1 MKTIIIAVT
10 CAIGSVACAGSS
22 TPPAQDPTSASTQV
36 PSTSTTPSTGSTTST
51 NATANATPA
60 PTTMAPSTDITPR
73 SAAPGGV
80 TSMMGASAGTPA
92 ASPSPSPAPATP
104 APGPSTTT
112 NAGAGDH
119 TANADNTGLNTR
131 DRSGTLT
138 PGDQGNSKAEI
149 GITAAIRKAVVG
161 DHSLSF
167 TAKNVKI
174 ITVGTRVT
182 LRGPVKSD
190 AERTEI
196 ENLARQT
203 AGVTDVD
210 DQLEVK
216 N

>member
-1 MKTIIIAVT
+1 MKTTIVAVT
-10 CAIGSVACAGSS
+10 VALCSAACAGSS
-22 TPPAQDPTSASTQV
+22 NPPAQDPS
-36 PSTSTTPSTGSTTST
+36 
-51 NATANATPA
+51 
-60 PTTMAPSTDITPR
+60 
-73 SAAPGGV
+73 SAAAETPGD
-80 TSMMGASAGTPA
+80 PA
-92 ASPSPSPAPATP
+92 ASPPPRAVAFGSAATTTPTTPATAANP
-104 APGPSTTT
+104 TGATSMMATGTNPGAMSPPVATPSNTDAPGSTVTTT
-112 NAGAGDH
+112 NPGSGDH
-119 TANADNTGLNTR
+119 TGSADNTELNTR

-138 PGDQGNSKAEI
+138 PINQGNSKAEI
-149 GITAAIRKAVVG
+149 GITASIRRGVMG
-161 DHSLSF
+161 DHTLSF

>member
-1 MKTIIIAVT
+1 MKTTIIAVT
-10 CAIGSVACAGSS
+10 CAIGSFACAGSS
-22 TPPAQDPTSASTQV
+22 NPPAQDPSSANAE
-36 PSTSTTPSTGSTTST
+36 TPGDPTASSTTST
-51 NATANATPA
+51 TYRTETTGTTASKPA
-60 PTTMAPSTDITPR
+60 AQ
-73 SAAPGGV
+73 AGA
-80 TSMMGASAGTPA
+80 TSMMGAGSSPPA
-92 ASPSPSPAPATP
+92 TSPAPAP
-104 APGPSTTT
+104 AFDPSATA
-112 NAGAGDH
+112 NPGAGDH
-119 TANADNTGLNTR
+119 GADNTRLNAR
-131 DRSGTLT
+131 DRNGTLT
-138 PGDQGNSKAEI
+138 PIDQGNSKAEI
-149 GITAAIRKAVVG
+149 GITASIRRGVMG

>member
-1 MKTIIIAVT
+1 V
-10 CAIGSVACAGSS
+10 
-22 TPPAQDPTSASTQV
+22 
-36 PSTSTTPSTGSTTST
+36 
-51 NATANATPA
+51 
-60 PTTMAPSTDITPR
+60 
-73 SAAPGGV
+73 
-80 TSMMGASAGTPA
+80 
-92 ASPSPSPAPATP
+92 
-104 APGPSTTT
+104 TTT
-112 NAGAGDH
+112 NPGSGDH
-119 TANADNTGLNTR
+119 TGSADNTKLNTR

-138 PGDQGNSKAEI
+138 PINQGNSKAEI
-149 GITAAIRKAVVG
+149 GITASIRRGVMG
-161 DHSLSF
+161 DHTLSF

>member
-1 MKTIIIAVT
+1 MKTTIIAVT
-10 CAIGSVACAGSS
+10 CAIGSFACAGSS
-22 TPPAQDPTSASTQV
+22 NPPAQDPSSANAETPGDPTAS
-36 PSTSTTPSTGSTTST
+36 STTRTTYRTEPT
-51 NATANATPA
+51 NTTASKPA
-60 PTTMAPSTDITPR
+60 VQAG
-73 SAAPGGV
+73 A
-80 TSMMGASAGTPA
+80 TSMMGPGSSPPA
-92 ASPSPSPAPATP
+92 ASPAPAPAVDSSVTANP
-104 APGPSTTT
+104 
-112 NAGAGDH
+112 GAGDH
-119 TANADNTGLNTR
+119 TGGADNTRLNAR
-131 DRSGTLT
+131 DRNGTLT
-138 PGDQGNSKAEI
+138 PIDQGNSKAEI
-149 GITAAIRKAVVG
+149 GITASIRRGVMG

>member
-1 MKTIIIAVT
+1 MKTTIIAVT
-10 CAIGSVACAGSS
+10 CAIGSFACAGST
-22 TPPAQDPTSASTQV
+22 TPPPQDPSSANAETPGDPTASSTAST
-36 PSTSTTPSTGSTTST
+36 TYRTETPSTTGPK
-51 NATANATPA
+51 PA
-60 PTTMAPSTDITPR
+60 AQ
-73 SAAPGGV
+73 AGA
-80 TSMMGASAGTPA
+80 TSMMGPGS
-92 ASPSPSPAPATP
+92 SPPVVSPAPAP
-104 APGPSTTT
+104 AFGPSVTT
-112 NAGAGDH
+112 NPGAGDN
-119 TANADNTGLNTR
+119 TGGADNTRINAR
-131 DRSGTLT
+131 DRNGTLT
-138 PGDQGNSKAEI
+138 PIDQGNSKAEI
-149 GITAAIRKAVVG
+149 GITASIRRGVMG

>member
-1 MKTIIIAVT
+1 M
-10 CAIGSVACAGSS
+10 
-22 TPPAQDPTSASTQV
+22 
-36 PSTSTTPSTGSTTST
+36 
-51 NATANATPA
+51 
-60 PTTMAPSTDITPR
+60 
-73 SAAPGGV
+73 
-80 TSMMGASAGTPA
+80 
-92 ASPSPSPAPATP
+92 
-104 APGPSTTT
+104 GPSVTT
-112 NAGAGDH
+112 NPGAGDN
-119 TANADNTGLNTR
+119 TGGADNTRLNAR
-131 DRSGTLT
+131 DRNGTLT
-138 PGDQGNSKAEI
+138 PIDQGNSKAEI
-149 GITAAIRKAVVG
+149 GITASIRRGVMG

>member
-1 MKTIIIAVT
+1 MKTTIIAVT
-10 CAIGSVACAGSS
+10 CAIGSFACAGSS
-22 TPPAQDPTSASTQV
+22 NPPAQDPSSANAETPGNPNASSTASTTFRTET
-36 PSTSTTPSTGSTTST
+36 TSTTASKPPVQAG
-51 NATANATPA
+51 A
-60 PTTMAPSTDITPR
+60 
-73 SAAPGGV
+73 
-80 TSMMGASAGTPA
+80 TSMMGPGS
-92 ASPSPSPAPATP
+92 SPPVASPAPAP
-104 APGPSTTT
+104 AMGPSVTT
-112 NAGAGDH
+112 NPGAGDN
-119 TANADNTGLNTR
+119 TGGADNTRLNAR
-131 DRSGTLT
+131 DRNGTLT
-138 PGDQGNSKAEI
+138 PIDQGNSKAEI
-149 GITAAIRKAVVG
+149 GITASIRRGVMG